1 MSHDLL
7 HVDLEGEEADLDD
20 LMADGL
26 DGSLDERIPALI
38 ELLEHG
44 TPVERYSAAYL
55 LIAWDVP
62 EALETLIRWAEQSDE
77 LPRQVG
83 NRFTGGDASFGQL
96 AESLGSGGKS
106 PRAADTVRL
115 RVAAGRAL
123 LQLVEDEDFERH
135 LSVALGWNDL
145 LRKSLVDETAAAAE
159 RAISALERG
168 HEPGFD
174 LWTQAAGLLYPLSKE
189 LDEDAAAFARR
200 LIRQG
205 RKDRRMLL
213 ELVDALGA
221 GSGPATLEVLRELAG
236 KAKLGDV
243 REAAEAALARRTSV
257 A

>member
-7 HVDLEGEEADLDD
+7 HLDLDGEEADLDD
-20 LMADGL
+20 LQADGL
-26 DGSLDERIPALI
+26 DGALDDRIPALL

-44 TPVERYSAAYL
+44 TPDERYSAAYL

-62 EALETLIRWAEQSDE
+62 EALETLIRWAEHPDE
-77 LPRQVG
+77 LPRAVD

-96 AESLGSGGKS
+96 AESLGAGGKS
-106 PRAADTVRL
+106 PRAAGTVRL

-123 LQLVEDEDFERH
+123 LRLVEDEDLERH

-145 LRKSLVDETAAAAE
+145 LRKSLIDETVAAADA
-159 RAISALERG
+159 AIGALERG
-168 HEPGFD
+168 HDPGFD

-189 LDEDAAAFARR
+189 VDEDAAAFARR

-205 RKDRRMLL
+205 AKDRRMLL
-213 ELVDALGA
+213 ELVDGLSA
-221 GSGPATLEVLRELAG
+221 GSGPATLEVLRELAAG
-236 KAKLGDV
+236 AKLRDV
-243 REAAEAALARRTSV
+243 REAADAAVGRRTSV